1 MGEKLSKEDF
11 MSIVNSLDLVIKGFE
26 EILKRLNGNEKQT
39 GVTHG
44 EENTV
49 HADEADVHV
58 CGDTVQ
64 HAEETQED

>member
-1 MGEKLSKEDF
+1 MNTDIKLMAMNKEIKRRLLVLENSVLTQKGATHGKED
-11 MSIVNSLDLVIKGFE
+11 S
-26 EILKRLNGNEKQT
+26 
-39 GVTHG
+39 
-44 EENTV
+44 V